1 MMPRSA
7 VVAALAMLVGVLA
20 SAQAMD
26 TRPLSGTYAIGSATL
41 VDPPPG
47 ESKDRVLFYIDGA
60 AAKEIYDAMQVE
72 ARPSVC
78 DPSLRSKTAG
88 MLECSR
94 SPGGDHECSIGVLL
108 TKGASVRASVC

>member
-1 MMPRSA
+1 MTSRTA
-7 VVAALAMLVGVLA
+7 VVAALTMVVGVVA
-20 SAQAMD
+20 PAPAMD

-60 AAKEIYDAMQVE
+60 AAKEIYDAMQAE
-72 ARPSVC
+72 ARPSAC

-94 SPGGDHECSIGVLL
+94 GPGGDYECSIGVLL
-108 TKGASVRASVC
+108 TKGTSVRASVC